1 MQKKRISNRKFLLLH
16 VKSTFTQKME
26 NKKQVKVLDREFE
39 IYIPEEK
46 ILERVNEVAAKLNR
60 DYKDR
65 TPLLIGILNGSFVF
79 AADLVRR
86 LNFPHEI
93 QFGKFSSY
101 SGMDTTGTVR
111 ELIGISSELKD
122 RDIIIVEDIIDTG
135 TTMASLLD
143 MLKSKGTRS
152 IEICTLLMKPGK
164 LQTPLNVKYC
174 AMEIPNDFILGY
186 GLDYDGQGRNLRD
199 IYVVK

>member
-1 MQKKRISNRKFLLLH
+1 
-16 VKSTFTQKME
+16 ME
-26 NKKQVKVLDREFE
+26 HKKQVKVLDRDFE

-111 ELIGISSELKD
+111 ELIGISTDLKD
-122 RDIIIVEDIIDTG
+122 KDIIIVEDIIDTG